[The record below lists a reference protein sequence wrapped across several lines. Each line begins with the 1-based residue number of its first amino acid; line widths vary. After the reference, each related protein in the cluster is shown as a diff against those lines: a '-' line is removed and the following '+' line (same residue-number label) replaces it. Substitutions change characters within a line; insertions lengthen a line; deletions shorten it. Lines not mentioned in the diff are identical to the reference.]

1 MSMACKFRKT
11 LNIFLIFLMIIFTG
25 CGNIEKEVTPEIS
38 VESNMDKVLFF
49 ATILHNYQE
58 EKYTDTDIMYYFVI
72 LNDGTVWTM
81 DSNYRSDNYE
91 FVKKFAGH
99 DESAWELADHLEN
112 IGNFSAE
119 ETKLLSEYIF
129 GINYDSKD
137 YDRLRDDGC
146 EPDVIESV
154 YYDYSCCILDDKS
167 KWFSIMNTG
176 ANQGISYKTYDENAL
191 SALDLVRNNQFYID
205 WTEKIN

>member
-1 MSMACKFRKT
+1 MYMACKFRKI
-11 LNIFLIFLMIIFTG
+11 LNIFLIFVMMIFTG
-25 CGNIEKEVTPEIS
+25 CGNVEKEITSEIS
-38 VESNMDKVLFF
+38 KESNMDKVLFF
-49 ATILHNYQE
+49 ATILHNNQE
-58 EKYTDTDIMYYFVI
+58 EKYTDSDIMYYFVV
-72 LNDGTVWTM
+72 LNDGTIWTM
-81 DSNYRSDNYE
+81 DSNYRDDNYD
-91 FVKKFAGH
+91 FVRKFACH
-99 DESAWELADHLEN
+99 DETAWEKTEHLEN
-112 IGNFSAE
+112 IGNLSPE
-119 ETKLLSEYIF
+119 DTQKLSEYIS

-191 SALDLVRNNQFYID
+191 SALNLVINNQLYID